1 MAIDTYDVSVDLVIG
16 KLPIDPSTVTE
27 TSQPLSL
34 TDIENYIAEGAAE
47 INAAM
52 INASINPATD
62 AVSRSQCA
70 TATMAYAIAEAL
82 STMGMAGTQMYR
94 DMRDR
99 WKEVEGSLRAKNTSE
114 TSASKV
120 FTNWSGRNPE
130 WRGKNFRGF

>member
-70 TATMAYAIAEAL
+70 TATMCYAVAEAL
-82 STMGMAGTQMYR
+82 STMGMGGTQMYR
-94 DMRDR
+94 DMWDR
-99 WKEVEGSLRAKNTSE
+99 WKEIKGSLRAKNTSE
-114 TSASKV
+114 TSESKV
-120 FTNWSGRNPE
+120 FTNWSGRSPE
-130 WRGKNFRGF
+130 WRGRNFRGF